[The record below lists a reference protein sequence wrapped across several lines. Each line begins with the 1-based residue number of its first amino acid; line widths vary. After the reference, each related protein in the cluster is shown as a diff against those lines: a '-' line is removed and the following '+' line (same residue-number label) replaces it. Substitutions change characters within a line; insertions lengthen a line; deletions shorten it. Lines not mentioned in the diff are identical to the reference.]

1 MNEREKRKEELL
13 AELSR
18 RFRDSASAMRSIAAR
33 IQAAA
38 CQSQEHTRRLAE
50 GQEELRHSMDCEGG
64 PLPFSYLEFLEFA
77 NPGEFSKFKEMPV
90 ISESDL
96 ENLDMDEL
104 SRRLQEG

>member
-38 CQSQEHTRRLAE
+38 CQSQEQSRRLTE
-50 GQEELRHSMDCEGG
+50 GQEDLRQSVDCESG
-64 PLPFSYLEFLEFA
+64 PLPFSYLEFIEFA

-90 ISESDL
+90 ITDNDL
-96 ENLDMDEL
+96 ENIDMDDL